1 MKETRLEWAVYIGT
15 DWSPAEKV
23 RKNTKN
29 NAKKTE
35 GQLSRIGRR
44 TTSEVGIGIQ

>member
-1 MKETRLEWAVYIGT
+1 MKERRIEWAVYIGA

-23 RKNTKN
+23 KKNTKN
-29 NAKKTE
+29 TAKKTE
-35 GQLSRIGRR
+35 GQLSRIARR